1 LTIGVDIWRKQ
12 NKPAVAYQF
21 AKRVTEIDPSKS
33 LGWSNLAM
41 MADNLYRF
49 DEAEACFQRAAST
62 AKRDEEKSNIW
73 TNWACMLINK
83 GEYQEAEKMSRKALA
98 EGTSPKRCLNLGLS
112 LLAQRKYREGWQ
124 MYDAVVGFDQSRKR
138 QQYKDEPVWDGS
150 HGKRIVVYGEQGLG
164 DEIAFA
170 SMIPDAVAVSKQVI
184 VDCTDRLA
192 GLFRRSFPQAIVHG
206 TRVADAVE
214 WEPGEIDGSITVGG
228 LGKFFRSSSESFP
241 SQPYLVADPDR
252 VEMWR
257 GLFAKQGKPVYGIA
271 WTGGVPWTADR
282 FRKLTLEQL
291 VPLFRSRDAVW
302 VSLQYKDASKEI
314 AALRAQHPDID
325 LRQYAFGT
333 LTQDYDDTAAMV
345 EALDCVVG
353 VPTSVIHLAAGLG
366 KSCIAMKAPLSCWK
380 FAGEDMLRYPGMRL
394 IPHGNDWPA
403 TIAQAARV
411 LHEL

>member
-206 TRVADAVE
+206 TRNENAVAWDAQV
-214 WEPGEIDGSITVGG
+214 DGSITVGG
-228 LGKFFRSSSESFP
+228 LGKYFRNASEDFP
-241 SQPYLVADPDR
+241 KTPYLVADPDR

-257 GLFAKQGKPVYGIA
+257 GLFAKQGKPVIGIA
-271 WTGGVPWTADR
+271 WTGGVPWTGDR
-282 FRKLTLEQL
+282 FRRWTLDEL
-291 VPLFRSRDAVW
+291 VPLFRSIDAVW
-302 VSLQYKDASKEI
+302 VSLEYKDAGKEI
-314 AALRAQHPDID
+314 ATFRERHPDID

-333 LTQDYDDTAAMV
+333 LTQDYDDTAA
-345 EALDCVVG
+345 
-353 VPTSVIHLAAGLG
+353 
-366 KSCIAMKAPLSCWK
+366 
-380 FAGEDMLRYPGMRL
+380 RYPGMRL